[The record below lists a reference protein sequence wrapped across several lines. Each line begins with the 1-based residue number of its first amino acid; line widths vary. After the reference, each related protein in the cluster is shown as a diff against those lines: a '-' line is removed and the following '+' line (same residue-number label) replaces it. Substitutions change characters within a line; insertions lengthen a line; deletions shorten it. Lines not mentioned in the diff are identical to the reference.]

1 MKYFLRM
8 PPLSFDRLRELNAK
22 LNAFITLLPEAR
34 SEDPSGPL
42 AGMTVAI
49 KDLIDTAGVL
59 TTAGSEIYKDRVP
72 TDDAVVVAR
81 LKRAGAIIVGKTNT
95 HEFAF
100 GPNGAISFYGP
111 ARNPHNTEFITGGSS
126 SGSAAAVAAGMCDAA
141 LGTDTGGS
149 IRIPASL
156 CGVVGLK
163 PTFDKVSA
171 KGVIP
176 LVPSLDHVGPIARDV
191 ATAAKV
197 YEVLVGE
204 SVVWDEAKRFRIGLA
219 PDYFF
224 DDLDP
229 EIASSVEGAIQKCT
243 SLGWEVREID
253 LPTRPDFD
261 LYSTLGG
268 YEVYL
273 VHRQWLETCPEK
285 YQPLTRERLALVAK
299 IPKEKYKAALAEA
312 KRQRKEVQKVF
323 EDVDVLLSPTV
334 PIQTPTIAAAMTD
347 GFRALLRNTSP
358 FNMWGLPAISIPCG
372 KTKAGMPIG
381 LQLAAASD
389 QESLLLNAAKV
400 LEAELG
406 YSSTLG
412 G

>member
-1 MKYFLRM
+1 MKYFLRL
-8 PPLSFDRLRELNAK
+8 PPLSLERMKELNAK
-22 LNAFITLLPEAR
+22 LNAFITLLPDAK
-34 SEDPSGPL
+34 SENPSGPL
-42 AGMTVAI
+42 GGMTIGV

-59 TTAGSEIYKDRVP
+59 TTAGSQIFKDRVP
-72 TDDAVVVAR
+72 TEDAEVVAR
-81 LKRAGAIIVGKTNT
+81 IKRAGAVIIGKTNT

-100 GPNGAISFYGP
+100 GPNGAISYYGP
-111 ARNPHNTEFITGGSS
+111 ARNPHNTELITGGSS

-176 LVPSLDHVGPIARDV
+176 LVPSLDHVGPLARDV
-191 ATAAKV
+191 ATVAML
-197 YEVLVGE
+197 YEVLSGERVKWDSGRMFRVGI
-204 SVVWDEAKRFRIGLA
+204 VR
-219 PDYFF
+219 DYFF
-224 DDLDP
+224 DALDP
-229 EIASSVEGAIQKCT
+229 EIAASVENTIQKC
-243 SLGWEVREID
+243 SALGWDVREIK

-273 VHRQWLETCPEK
+273 VHRHWLETCPEK

-299 IPKEKYKAALAEA
+299 IPREKYEAALSEA
-312 KRQRKEVQKVF
+312 KRQRKEVQRVF
-323 EDVDVLLSPTV
+323 ENVDVLLSPTV
-334 PIQTPTIAAAMTD
+334 PIQTPRIAAAMTD
-347 GFRALLRNTSP
+347 GFRPLLRNTSP

-381 LQLAAASD
+381 LQLAAAKY
-389 QESLLLNAAKV
+389 QESLLLSAAAA
-400 LEAELG
+400 LEKDFNYKGLA
-406 YSSTLG
+406 
-412 G
+412 